1 MGLFKK
7 FIDKI
12 KNKKLAKKIEEKNIE
27 NKSKIYKVKNLEQ
40 DKFDKGLKK
49 SSNKLSIAIKEISKK
64 YFEVNEEFFE
74 NLEEIF
80 ILSDFGIS
88 ATNKIINAIREEI
101 KFQAVKD
108 PKLIES
114 IIIDKIFVYY
124 IQETDVDINLNLE
137 NNRTNIIL
145 VSGVNGVGK
154 TTSIAKLANILK
166 KDNKKVLL
174 VAADTFR
181 AGAIEQLEIWSE
193 RLKVEIVKPEKYGQD
208 PSSVI
213 YKGIKKGKDE
223 KFDVVICDTSGRL
236 ENKNNLMEELKKMN
250 KVIKNFDPSAPHE
263 KLLVLDATT
272 GQSGLN
278 QAKVFKEIGDI
289 SGIILTKMDGT
300 SKGGIILAIKDIFDI
315 PVKFIGLGESLDDL
329 APFDLEMFI
338 TAITKDLDI

>member
-7 FIDKI
+7 FIEKI
-12 KNKKLAKKIEEKNIE
+12 KSKKLSKKISEKNIE
-27 NKSKIYKVKNLEQ
+27 NKEKVYEVKTVEQ
-40 DKFDKGLKK
+40 AKFDEGLKK
-49 SSNKLSIAIKEISKK
+49 SSNTLSMAIKEIAKK
-64 YFEVNEEFFE
+64 YREVDDEFFD
-74 NLEEIF
+74 NLEETF
-80 ILSDFGIS
+80 LLSDFGTS
-88 ATNKIINAIREEI
+88 ATTKILNAIKEEI

-124 IQETDVDINLNLE
+124 IQETDVDVNLNLQE
-137 NNRTNIIL
+137 NRTNIIL

-154 TTSIAKLANILK
+154 TTSIAKLGYTLK
-166 KDNKKVLL
+166 KDHKKVLL

-181 AGAIEQLEIWSE
+181 AGAIEQLEVWANKIG
-193 RLKVEIVKPEKYGQD
+193 VEIVKPAKYGQD

-213 YKGIKKGKDE
+213 YTGLKKAKE
-223 KFDVVICDTSGRL
+223 ENYDVAIFDTSGRL
-236 ENKNNLMEELKKMN
+236 ENKINLMEELKKMN
-250 KVIKNFDPSAPHE
+250 KVIKNFDKTAPHE

-315 PVKFIGLGESLDDL
+315 PVKFIGLGEKLEDL
-329 APFDLEMFI
+329 SAFDLEKFI
-338 TAITKDLDI
+338 IGITKDLDI